1 MGFKNLVIYFLTG
14 GLVTVLIVAL
24 EERGS
29 RLWSGLA
36 TLAPVFTVVA
46 YLFIGSSRGGQA
58 VSQHAKLVLLG
69 TLVSWVPYMIVVILL
84 APKLGAGKATAAG
97 LATFTVLAMS
107 YLWLVG
113 HYKWF
118 Q

>member
-1 MGFKNLVIYFLTG
+1 MGIKNLIIYFVTG

-46 YLFIGSSRGGQA
+46 YLFIGSARGGQA
-58 VSQHAKLVLLG
+58 VGQHAKLVLVG
-69 TLVSWVPYMIVVILL
+69 TLVSWVPYMLVVIVL
-84 APKLGAGKATAAG
+84 APKLGAGKATALG
-97 LATFTVLAMS
+97 LAAFAALAVG

-113 HYKWF
+113 HFKWF